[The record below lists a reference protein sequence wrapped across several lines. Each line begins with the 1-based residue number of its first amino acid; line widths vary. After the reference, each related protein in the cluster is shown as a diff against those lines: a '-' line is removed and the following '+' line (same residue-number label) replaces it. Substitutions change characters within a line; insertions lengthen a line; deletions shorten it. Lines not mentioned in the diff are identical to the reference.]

1 LYAHQKGA
9 NYCLEI
15 QRQVKSKCEYCGYG
29 VTVKDEKQHYCYQK
43 MIYHLEKQNEEL
55 KEMLKQKDKMI
66 EEKDKVLQQK
76 DKVIE
81 GKDKVIQ
88 EIALKSASTPTT
100 ITNNNTTTTTT
111 TTTNNNKYEFLAP
124 FHLTSEYI
132 KKKVDESFTEEYF
145 LKGQKGVASFT
156 YENLLI
162 DEDTGKQNYYC
173 SDLSR
178 KIFVYKKKQGGK
190 VRKDFKSSN
199 LTNLIATDIIDKS
212 KCLYEDGMRKIRRSV
227 KNDSEIFDKSL
238 VYVNNMCDIKG
249 MRINNNGFVLKLCG
263 LVCNRSRS
271 PFLMKDD
278 DDDDDDDDELVYV
291 IESMSSEEDEED
303 EDDEEDLSKYT
314 KEYFESKE
322 ALIEN
327 FRESAMYETFKK
339 QLEAEK
345 AKYWKE

>member
-1 LYAHQKGA
+1 MNCEFCKSVFTQRRSLYAHQRGA
-9 NYCLEI
+9 NYCLKI
-15 QRQVKSKCEYCGYG
+15 QRQVKLKCEYCGD
-29 VTVKDEKQHYCYQK
+29 VTVKDEKQHYCHQK
-43 MIYHLEKQNEEL
+43 VIYHLEKQNEEL
-55 KEMLKQKDKMI
+55 KEMLKQKDK
-66 EEKDKVLQQK
+66 
-76 DKVIE
+76 VIE
-81 GKDKVIQ
+81 
-88 EIALKSASTPTT
+88 EIALKSASTPKT
-100 ITNNNTTTTTT
+100 ITNNNTNNTTTTTT
-111 TTTNNNKYEFLAP
+111 NNKYEFLAP

-178 KIFVYKKKQGGK
+178 KIFVYKKKQGGGK

-278 DDDDDDDDELVYV
+278 DDNELVYV
-291 IESMSSEEDEED
+291 IESTSSEEDED

-345 AKYWKE
+345 AKYWRE

>member
-1 LYAHQKGA
+1 MNCEFCKSVFTQRRSLYAHQKGA

-15 QRQVKSKCEYCGYG
+15 QRRVKLKCEYCGDG
-29 VTVKDEKQHYCYQK
+29 VTVKDEKQHYCHQK
-43 MIYHLEKQNEEL
+43 MIYNLEKQNEEL
-55 KEMLKQKDKMI
+55 KEMLKQKN
-66 EEKDKVLQQK
+66 
-76 DKVIE
+76 KVIE
-81 GKDKVIQ
+81 EKDKVIQ
-88 EIALKSASTPTT
+88 EIALKSASTPKT
-100 ITNNNTTTTTT
+100 ITNNNNTTTTTT
-111 TTTNNNKYEFLAP
+111 TTNNNNKYEFLAP

-271 PFLMKDD
+271 PFLTN
-278 DDDDDDDDELVYV
+278 DDDDDDDELVYV
-291 IESMSSEEDEED
+291 IESTSSEDEED
-303 EDDEEDLSKYT
+303 DDDEEDLSKYT

-345 AKYWKE
+345 AKYWRE